1 MKVQSFMGF
10 PIVMLFLVRQ
20 ARYLLLFFSKKKKN
34 PSQFCLC
41 GPQCMSVQGYLR
53 DEVST
58 ILLSSPGAYLSKNP
72 GFVEH
77 RYMLLSVTCSVQ
89 PILYFDHSLW
99 VWAHVNSKNNNKPW
113 YLEMGLED
121 NKCLAERT
129 RAGIAETPSVI

>member
-99 VWAHVNSKNNNKPW
+99 V
-113 YLEMGLED
+113 
-121 NKCLAERT
+121 
-129 RAGIAETPSVI
+129 